1 MRMRELGP
9 VLFVDDEA
17 SMRQAVEQWLKLG
30 GFQPKSFADATSA
43 TGSVTADFPGVLVTD
58 LKMEGM
64 DGMQLLRFAQQVDPE
79 LPVVVITGHGDLDT
93 AVEAM
98 RLGAYDFLE
107 KPFAPDRLLDALRRA
122 SEKRQLVIENRRLR
136 SAVNER
142 DLSLRI
148 IGTSRAAER
157 LRASV
162 AELAGADVSAII
174 YGETGVGK
182 DLVARC
188 LHDFGRRS
196 RGQYVAVNC
205 AAIPD
210 TMVESEFFGH
220 EAGAFTSAMKARVG
234 KLEHASGGTLFLDE
248 IDSMPLSGQGKL
260 LRALN
265 DRVVERLG
273 SNRSVNIDVRVLAA
287 SKEDLREAS
296 AQGRFRSDL
305 YYRLSVVELTVPP
318 LRERREDIPLLFEY
332 FAASAAKA
340 HGREPVPVHHAR
352 LHSLMMHDWPGN
364 VRELRNAAE
373 RYALGFSEA
382 IDAPLLQSGDVPLSE
397 QVEAFE
403 RAVIERC
410 LAEGGG
416 SIAEVMKRLDI
427 PRRTLTEKMT
437 RLGIDRRAFSDR
449 QESADEVSPIGGNP
463 PKRTGGRSRIP
474 N

>member
-1 MRMRELGP
+1 MPEYGP
-9 VLFVDDEA
+9 ILFVDDEA
-17 SMRQAVEQWLKLG
+17 SMRQAVEQWLQLG
-30 GFQPKSFADATSA
+30 GFKPRTFAAAAQAIGNIS
-43 TGSVTADFPGVLVTD
+43 ADFPGVLVTD

-64 DGMQLLRFAQQVDPE
+64 DGMQLLRHAQQVDPE
-79 LPVVVITGHGDLDT
+79 LPVVVITGHGDLET

-136 SAVNER
+136 RAVNEQ

-148 IGTSRAAER
+148 VGTSAAADR
-157 LRASV
+157 LRSNV
-162 AELAGADVSAII
+162 AELAGADVSVII

-196 RGQYVAVNC
+196 KGHYVAVNC
-205 AAIPD
+205 AAIPE

-220 EAGAFTSAMKARVG
+220 EAGAFTSALKSRAG

-273 SNRSVNIDVRVLAA
+273 SNRSVNIDVRVAA
-287 SKEDLREAS
+287 SSKIDLRDAS
-296 AQGRFRSDL
+296 VQGRFRSDL
-305 YYRLSVVELTVPP
+305 YYRLSVVELMVPA

-340 HGREPVPVHHAR
+340 HGRELRPLQTAR
-352 LHSLMMHDWPGN
+352 LQSLMSHDWPGN

-373 RYALGFSEA
+373 RYALGFGEW
-382 IDAPLLQSGDVPLSE
+382 SGTSLVENARSSLSD

-403 RAVIERC
+403 RTVIERC
-410 LAEGGG
+410 LAESGG
-416 SIAEVMKRLDI
+416 SIAEAMKRLDI
-427 PRRTLTEKMT
+427 PRRTLSEKMA
-437 RLGIDRRAFSDR
+437 RLGIDRREYANSDR
-449 QESADEVSPIGGNP
+449 HESADDNSQIGGNS
-463 PKRTGGRSRIP
+463 PKRSGKRLRIS
-474 N
+474 